1 MSDASF
7 RIVLAF
13 LLTGLTAC
21 TTAREPPGPPV
32 ASVASAQAVPQ
43 GQEERAAPAAKSS
56 QPASAA
62 AAAGRGAPNPKAPR
76 RRSVQQVITTVP
88 PPPIAGE
95 PYRPSLSPRASA
107 APVPA
112 PVSPPPAQIN
122 SCQGGQCT
130 DAAGSSYNTGV
141 GNSAINSQ
149 GRLCNRV
156 GTTMQCF

>member
-1 MSDASF
+1 
-7 RIVLAF
+7 VLAF

-32 ASVASAQAVPQ
+32 ESVASAQAVPQ

-56 QPASAA
+56 QPASAT
-62 AAAGRGAPNPKAPR
+62 AGRAPNPKAPR